1 MDRQTVIGNQW
12 HDEKARHGNLLLF
25 CFFVVSAA
33 EGREYEIASS
43 FSNPSLDFIFRIG
56 YY

>member
-1 MDRQTVIGNQW
+1 MTKKQGTGTSCCF
-12 HDEKARHGNLLLF
+12 A
-25 CFFVVSAA
+25 FFVDSVA

-43 FSNPSLDFIFRIG
+43 FSNPTLDFIFRIG